1 MIRNK
6 IMQMRRYIKHN
17 PQKYLSNTPGVCRL
31 LPPNHLIRTENLFLF
46 LFSRWDV
53 VCLCIH
59 WVAVQNIK
67 QHPFLVHV
75 DGVYTIF
82 SLFSFL
88 FKQFAYYFECLSFI
102 L

>member
-1 MIRNK
+1 
-6 IMQMRRYIKHN
+6 MQMRRYIKHN